1 MVIGI
6 SGAARSGKDTFFY
19 LLNEK
24 MKKMNFSC
32 NRSAFADN
40 IKQELKDVILNN
52 FGIDVF
58 NPSEKEKNLIRPLL
72 VAYGTDLGRA
82 LDENIW
88 IKRILPKIKKEQK
101 QQDVI
106 SVITDIR
113 YPNEQNFLRNTFNNF
128 QSVHIERF
136 NCPPANKEEKTNN
149 PKLRKNSDYIISWGD
164 FNGNYS
170 IGDPFIDGFI
180 NERIKIRQ
188 RNNKANKEGDKLI

>member
-58 NPSEKEKNLIRPLL
+58 NPS
-72 VAYGTDLGRA
+72 
-82 LDENIW
+82 
-88 IKRILPKIKKEQK
+88 KRKKP
-101 QQDVI
+101 
-106 SVITDIR
+106 
-113 YPNEQNFLRNTFNNF
+113 Y
-128 QSVHIERF
+128 
-136 NCPPANKEEKTNN
+136 
-149 PKLRKNSDYIISWGD
+149 
-164 FNGNYS
+164 
-170 IGDPFIDGFI
+170 
-180 NERIKIRQ
+180 
-188 RNNKANKEGDKLI
+188 